1 MLIGRKLC
9 LIETHKDVVPFG
21 DETKNIVPPKTNV
34 IQVGNVLVVLVVG
47 VDLIMINK
55 HTKYLTPP

>member
-1 MLIGRKLC
+1 MLVCRKFC

-21 DETKNIVPPKTNV
+21 DETKNIVAPKTND

-47 VDLIMINK
+47 VDQEMINN
-55 HTKYLTPP
+55 HAEYLTPT